1 MAQQRHGERGRHH
14 NGRRRWRALV
24 AAAACGLL
32 IAACGGDKK
41 ASPTGLAGNPLTP
54 PGQGGSGGGGP
65 GPLVGRWLNTLI
77 VELSGDFQRIE
88 TTWVFGGDGTCSRTV
103 ETFSVLEDRLRFSRR
118 SCTYQ
123 ANTRQL
129 AVLYSD
135 AQENVHFDFSF
146 PEFSRDLL
154 VIDQFRFRRIF

>member
-1 MAQQRHGERGRHH
+1 M
-14 NGRRRWRALV
+14 
-24 AAAACGLL
+24 AAAACSLL
-32 IAACGGDKK
+32 IGACGGDEK
-41 ASPTGLAGNPLTP
+41 ASPTGLAGDPVTP
-54 PGQGGSGGGGP
+54 PGQGGGGGEGG
-65 GPLVGRWLNTLI
+65 GPLVGQWLNTLI
-77 VELSGDFQRIE
+77 LELSGDFQRIE
-88 TTWVFGGDGTCSRTV
+88 TTWVFASDGTCSRTV

-118 SCTYQ
+118 TCTYQ
-123 ANTRQL
+123 ANTRRL

>member
-14 NGRRRWRALV
+14 HRRRRWRVLV
-24 AAAACGLL
+24 AAAACSLL
-32 IAACGGDKK
+32 IGACGGDEK
-41 ASPTGLAGNPLTP
+41 ASPTGLAGDPVTP
-54 PGQGGSGGGGP
+54 PDQGGGAGP
-65 GPLVGRWLNTLI
+65 GPLVGQWLNTLI
-77 VELSGDFQRIE
+77 LELSGDFQRIE
-88 TTWVFGGDGTCSRTV
+88 TTWVFASDGTCSRTV

-118 SCTYQ
+118 TCTYQ
-123 ANTRQL
+123 ANTRRL